1 MLSDDTSTS
10 AALGMCLLAFKRA
23 DIEDIRS
30 ERVDQ
35 RRIVDLGAWVS
46 AISAVRPSTPILGA
60 PRLATRAQSL
70 CRQNGLGLR
79 RRNPNPRLPRRSEA
93 RVQRDQGLRHLHGAD
108 NDEAYGRIEHVDQD
122 LAVSPLPR
130 HASIATKRGSM
141 KMPIAPLRAKV

>member
-60 PRLATRAQSL
+60 PRLATRAQSPRNL
-70 CRQNGLGLR
+70 YVAKTVLGCEGGTE
-79 RRNPNPRLPRRSEA
+79 ST
-93 RVQRDQGLRHLHGAD
+93 
-108 NDEAYGRIEHVDQD
+108 ITT
-122 LAVSPLPR
+122 S
-130 HASIATKRGSM
+130 
-141 KMPIAPLRAKV
+141 